1 MFYKNRIGFK
11 NHESVP
17 LHINLLAANF
27 ILKDVFIY
35 TSLLLGISLGFFACD
50 STTSP
55 IDIFQDKPAITNFSI
70 NPQNVQFTSS
80 ADGVKDT
87 TVQVIF
93 TIDAVNLGEYAPQLT
108 VTDRFSGETALEQ
121 VLPATGNENE
131 FSLQVPFETRTTF
144 FEEYK
149 INVLVQDDHG
159 NYNYAEA
166 SLNLLG
172 FSEVA
177 PEILE
182 ANNPDSLQRPAEGE
196 DDKPVAFLAKVNDE
210 EGLDTIESVF
220 MHLISRESGEVT
232 GSPFQLYDN
241 GEAGGDVTA
250 NDSVFTRVFRFSSD
264 NKLQTYDILYYAVDK
279 GALVSDTVRTT
290 FSIVE

>member
-1 MFYKNRIGFK
+1 M
-11 NHESVP
+11 
-17 LHINLLAANF
+17 
-27 ILKDVFIY
+27 KDVFIY
-35 TSLLLGISLGFFACD
+35 TTLLLGLGLGFFACD

-55 IDIFQDKPAITNFSI
+55 EDIFHDKPAITRFNVS
-70 NPQNVQFTSS
+70 PQNVQFTSS

-87 TVQVIF
+87 TVQVVF
-93 TIDAVNLGEYAPQLT
+93 TIDAVNLEENEPILT
-108 VTDRFSGETALEQ
+108 VTDRFSGEIELEESM
-121 VLPATGNENE
+121 PATGNTNE
-131 FSLQVPFETRTTF
+131 YGLQIPFETRTTF

-149 INVLVQDDHG
+149 VNVLVQDDHG
-159 NYNYAEA
+159 NYNFAEA

-172 FSEVA
+172 FSEIA
-177 PEILE
+177 PVILE
-182 ANNPDSLQRPAEGE
+182 ANNPESLQRPAEGE
-196 DDKPVAFLAKVNDE
+196 DDKPVAFLAKVTDE

-220 MHLISRESGEVT
+220 MRLISQESGEVT

-264 NKLQTYDILYYAVDK
+264 NQLQTYDILYYAVDK
-279 GALVSDTVRTT
+279 GDLVSDTVRTT